1 VVGRR
6 VDEAGNPWH
15 FAGAADCVAP
25 AIFRAEG
32 TRMDN
37 GLLWTLMPLGAVLLD
52 LALGD
57 PPGWPHPVRLV
68 GKAAAE
74 LSPLVRAGGAGAQ
87 QAKGAAAALLLAAAA
102 GGTAWFLAALP
113 WLGLFL
119 ALYLAYAGLALG
131 QLLREGRAVAASLER
146 GDLEAARGALA
157 MLVSRDTRGLDEA
170 ALRRA
175 LAETLAENLNDAFAA
190 PFFFLMLGGPGL
202 LWAYKAVSTLDS
214 MWGYKTDEWRHAG
227 WFAARSDDVLAY
239 LPARITAFA
248 MLAAGW
254 LLRLDWDAAYAH
266 LLEDAR
272 KPDSPNAGWP
282 MAAAAWLC
290 GGAMGGP
297 AVYFGV
303 PKDKPLLGPEG
314 AGWTDARL
322 ANLMT
327 LCRATGLL
335 LAALAGLYAL
345 LLKLI

>member
-1 VVGRR
+1 
-6 VDEAGNPWH
+6 
-15 FAGAADCVAP
+15 
-25 AIFRAEG
+25 
-32 TRMDN
+32 MDTD
-37 GLLWTLMPLGAVLLD
+37 LLWTLLPLVAVLVD

-57 PPGWPHPVRLV
+57 PPAWPHPVRLV

-74 LSPLVRAGGAGAQ
+74 LSPLVRAGSAGAQ
-87 QAKGAAAALLLAAAA
+87 RAKGAAAVLLLAGAA
-102 GGTAWFLAALP
+102 GGVAWFAASLP
-113 WLGLFL
+113 WLGLVL

-170 ALRRA
+170 GLRRA
-175 LAETLAENLNDAFAA
+175 LAETLAENLNDAFVA
-190 PFFFLMLGGPGL
+190 PFLFLAVGGPAW
-202 LWAYKAVSTLDS
+202 LWVYKAVSTLDS
-214 MWGYKTDEWRHAG
+214 MWGYKTDEWRFAG
-227 WFAARSDDVLAY
+227 WFAARADDVLAFV
-239 LPARITAFA
+239 PARIAAFA

-254 LLRLDWDAAYAH
+254 LLRLDWDEAYLH

-272 KPDSPNAGWP
+272 KSESPNAGWP

-290 GGAMGGP
+290 GGGMGGP
-297 AVYFGV
+297 AVYFGK
-303 PKDKPLLGPEG
+303 PKDKPEFGPEG

-322 ANLMT
+322 ANLLT

-345 LLKLI
+345 LLKLV